1 MLLNAVKGG
10 TSQEHFG
17 VYHNK
22 LRRFLEN
29 GNPAMVYVS
38 NSVRQVGRF
47 PALWQ
52 GSTNSWS
59 S

>member
-22 LRRFLEN
+22 LRRFLGN

-52 GSTNSWS
+52 GSTNS
-59 S
+59 